1 MRTVFYS
8 LVFHSRPRQ
17 QKSARSGPARFPW
30 RAIFREARLP
40 ALAAFRTGLW
50 SSFFLWLSFRPG
62 RLRGRRAHGVS
73 ATRRRPPRI
82 LRRGHS
88 STYALRAVRAPADRR
103 CRVQGPAPAGC
114 WMRGSSALW
123 DGARQGH
130 ASGRDSGGAASPLL
144 AFESSACT
152 CTVAGWPQAGVSAVG
167 GCPLGPRH
175 PAPSLVVRTGAEG
188 RKALPRP
195 PPLFVHWGRF
205 LEPDDVVCFSNS
217 HRHRGMCSAERP
229 VPTARPRSC
238 VSFHG
243 AYRRAAGQEAGRA
256 GKVHAIVTTSRPHR
270 RVRLSNDI
278 QTELALTISFF

>member
-1 MRTVFYS
+1 
-8 LVFHSRPRQ
+8 
-17 QKSARSGPARFPW
+17 
-30 RAIFREARLP
+30 
-40 ALAAFRTGLW
+40 
-50 SSFFLWLSFRPG
+50 
-62 RLRGRRAHGVS
+62 
-73 ATRRRPPRI
+73 
-82 LRRGHS
+82 
-88 STYALRAVRAPADRR
+88 
-103 CRVQGPAPAGC
+103 
-114 WMRGSSALW
+114 MRGSSALW

-195 PPLFVHWGRF
+195 PPSFVHWGRF

-243 AYRRAAGQEAGRA
+243 AYRRAAGQEAGRT

-270 RVRLSNDI
+270 HVRLSNDI